1 MRGKFLELRGEYQVI
16 VDNKSAN
23 DTKWWV
29 IMSLRNY
36 IDLNKRMI
44 SKASIDN
51 YEKRCDEKF

>member
-1 MRGKFLELRGEYQVI
+1 MRGKFLELRAEYQVI
-16 VDNKSAN
+16 VYNKSAN

-29 IMSLRNY
+29 IMSLRND
-36 IDLNKRMI
+36 IDLNNRMI

>member
-1 MRGKFLELRGEYQVI
+1 MRGKFLELRAEYQVI
-16 VDNKSAN
+16 VDNKSVN

-29 IMSLRNY
+29 IMSLRND
-36 IDLNKRMI
+36 IDLNNRMI